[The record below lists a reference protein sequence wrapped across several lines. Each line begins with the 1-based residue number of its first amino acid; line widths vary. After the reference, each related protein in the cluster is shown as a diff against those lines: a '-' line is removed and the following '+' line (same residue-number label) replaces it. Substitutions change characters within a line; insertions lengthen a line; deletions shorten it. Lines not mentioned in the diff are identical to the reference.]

1 MKQQILILG
10 NFNVK
15 IGAAVEGSTTQVTK
29 VGRQILKFT
38 NTENMIILNTVK
50 EKCKGVWARVQG
62 EEKSIT
68 DYVLTDATSASTVK
82 ETKIDE
88 EKWIT

>member
-1 MKQQILILG
+1 M
-10 NFNVK
+10 
-15 IGAAVEGSTTQVTK
+15 
-29 VGRQILKFT
+29 
-38 NTENMIILNTVK
+38 LNTVK

-68 DYVLTDATSASTVK
+68 DYVLTDATSANTVK

-88 EKWIT
+88 EKWITRTREKQ

>member
-29 VGRQILKFT
+29 GGRQILKFT
-38 NTENMIILNTVK
+38 NTENMIILNTQRK
-50 EKCKGVWARVQG
+50 VQRSMG
-62 EEKSIT
+62 KSAGRRKV
-68 DYVLTDATSASTVK
+68 YN
-82 ETKIDE
+82 
-88 EKWIT
+88 